1 MGIHQINIGGEKKME
16 EERMTIRSVIRFIE
30 AIVILVIIEIG
41 AGLVVIIA
49 PTTEWELIL
58 LIVIVAIVADLLF
71 IFMDK
76 SIDYIF
82 ARPRKR
88 SK

>member
-1 MGIHQINIGGEKKME
+1 ME